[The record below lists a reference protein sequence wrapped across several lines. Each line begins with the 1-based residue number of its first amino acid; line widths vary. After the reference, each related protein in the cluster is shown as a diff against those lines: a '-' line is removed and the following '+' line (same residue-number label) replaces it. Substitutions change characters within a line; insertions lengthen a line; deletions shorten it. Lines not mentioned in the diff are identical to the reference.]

1 MYLFVVVLN
10 RVEYLDKLLITI
22 REHGAKG
29 ATVLDSV
36 GSGRIIK
43 NFDEA
48 RPMIASIRKL
58 REEEFSTN
66 KTIFSVLET
75 RSQVDEIADAIEKS
89 IGDFSDKEMG
99 IMFSIPLDM
108 VRGGALERYIRSKG
122 HFE

>member
-10 RVEYLDKLLITI
+10 RVEYLDKLLITM

-48 RPMIASIRKL
+48 RPMIASIRRL

-75 RSQVDEIADAIEKS
+75 RSQVDEIADAIEKA
-89 IGDFSDKEMG
+89 IGNFSDKEMG